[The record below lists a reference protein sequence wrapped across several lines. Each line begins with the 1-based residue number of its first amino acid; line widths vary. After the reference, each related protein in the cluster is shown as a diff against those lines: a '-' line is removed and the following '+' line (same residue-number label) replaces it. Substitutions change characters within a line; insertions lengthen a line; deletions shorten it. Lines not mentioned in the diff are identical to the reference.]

1 MSKLQ
6 IFYAEGGR
14 YVSDE
19 YSRASVGDIAFG
31 GELNQTTLFGSQ
43 QIYTEPHPFMFVSD
57 EVSDENGILDFSQTS
72 VKVERQNIDGLTM
85 IFDPAGGT
93 HPKEVNVVLMS
104 QTAPNFTNR
113 IESESYS
120 MDMSGKISADGILRG
135 YRIDPDTGEFIEDAG
150 YMVTGIIITNGNYGD
165 LFRTRGID
173 WTAGDTTKTGLYAY
187 NTRWSGVRSVPN
199 YRGNAPISELVV
211 EDSEYGSL
219 TTNEIGDTEI
229 RIGRFNSYGNYMAF
243 CMPISDTVPII
254 TINEEITYGEGQT
267 AQPTKYVGASIAS
280 RVDSPLCTLDIAA
293 DDVTSI
299 AVAMTD
305 INAPY
310 VHHKLTSIYSGTMTA
325 YSEDNIISCD
335 IIEQMDVLSESMPTN
350 TCDIVMIE
358 PGGIRYNPSVRQ
370 RLEVYRD
377 GDLRGVFFI
386 DNVKKTGKSRY
397 AISSHGIT
405 GELERYTFYGDV
417 YKNKDAELLIAEIFD
432 AAGIHYIMDGVPFV
446 KEISGHLPISDCRTA
461 LRTVLFACGMTL
473 DASRTPHPR
482 VRYIN
487 VINPTVEREITET
500 LIGESVTEES
510 PVARVEMKTRV
521 YINPDDDPDYSPPS
535 TLFCSHKEYGKG
547 YKPVIIIPDQ
557 PSLVS
562 RTASINAVM
571 PGSTANRILWDA
583 TRYYTYSDGA
593 GGTYNSNDWYVT
605 LWAWAVRELNASAH
619 LSYAV
624 GATVQYDNTM
634 IAPEYGAELAD
645 RCLYWY
651 LRGQTLDVG
660 IVDDVKLGENIAVE
674 ISDGVV
680 FTGTVTQIRYSPV
693 GNRMMQ
699 EVILHGADHGSYAR
713 RL

>member
-57 EVSDENGILDFSQTS
+57 TVSDADGVLESQTS
-72 VKVERQNIDGLTM
+72 VKVERQNIDGLTV

-135 YRIDPDTGEFIEDAG
+135 YRIDPETGELVQDDG
-150 YMVTGIIITNGNYGD
+150 YMVTGIIITTGNYGD
-165 LFRTRGID
+165 LFRTRSID
-173 WTAGDTTKTGLYAY
+173 WTAGDTTKTGLFAY
-187 NTRWSGVRSVPN
+187 YQRWSGVRNVPS
-199 YRGNAPISELVV
+199 YKGYAPVSELVKT
-211 EDSEYGSL
+211 DSDYGSL
-219 TTNEIGDTEI
+219 TANAAGDTEI
-229 RIGRFNSYGNYMAF
+229 KITRFNSYGNLMAF

-280 RVDSPLCTLDIAA
+280 FVNSPLCTLDIAA
-293 DDVTSI
+293 NDVTSI
-299 AVAMTD
+299 AIAMTD

-310 VHHKLTSIYSGTMTA
+310 VHHKMTSMYSGTMTQ

-335 IIEQMDVLSESMPTN
+335 IIEQMDVLSESMPNN

-417 YKNKDAELLIAEIFD
+417 YKNKSAERLIAEIFE
-432 AAGIHYIMDGVPFV
+432 AADIHYIMDGVPFV
-446 KEISGHLPISDCRTA
+446 KEISGHLPITDCRTQQ
-461 LRTVLFACGMTL
+461 G
-473 DASRTPHPR
+473 
-482 VRYIN
+482 
-487 VINPTVEREITET
+487 
-500 LIGESVTEES
+500 
-510 PVARVEMKTRV
+510 
-521 YINPDDDPDYSPPS
+521 
-535 TLFCSHKEYGKG
+535 
-547 YKPVIIIPDQ
+547 Q
-557 PSLVS
+557 
-562 RTASINAVM
+562 
-571 PGSTANRILWDA
+571 
-583 TRYYTYSDGA
+583 A
-593 GGTYNSNDWYVT
+593 GGW
-605 LWAWAVRELNASAH
+605 
-619 LSYAV
+619 
-624 GATVQYDNTM
+624 
-634 IAPEYGAELAD
+634 
-645 RCLYWY
+645 
-651 LRGQTLDVG
+651 
-660 IVDDVKLGENIAVE
+660 
-674 ISDGVV
+674 
-680 FTGTVTQIRYSPV
+680 
-693 GNRMMQ
+693 
-699 EVILHGADHGSYAR
+699 
-713 RL
+713 

>member
-31 GELNQTTLFGSQ
+31 GELNQTTLFGNQ
-43 QIYTEPHPFMFVSD
+43 QIYTEPHPFMYVSD
-57 EVSDENGILDFSQTS
+57 AVSDANGVLESQTS
-72 VKVERQNIDGLTM
+72 VNIERQNINGLTM

-104 QTAPNFTNR
+104 KTAPNFTNR

-135 YRIDPDTGEFIEDAG
+135 YRIDPETGEFVKDAG
-150 YMVTGIIITNGNYGD
+150 YMVTGVIVNKGNTSEVY
-165 LFRTRGID
+165 RTRGID
-173 WTAGDTTKTGLYAY
+173 WTAGDTTKTGLFAY
-187 NTRWSGVRSVPN
+187 RQRWSGMHYMPIYQGFSSV
-199 YRGNAPISELVV
+199 SELEV
-211 EDSEYGSL
+211 EGSDYGSL
-219 TTNEIGDTEI
+219 TTNAAGDTEI
-229 RIGRFNSYGNYMAF
+229 RITFFNNYGNYMVF

-254 TINEEITYGEGQT
+254 TIDEEITYGEAQT
-267 AQPTKYVGASIAS
+267 AQPTKYIGATIAA

-293 DDVTSI
+293 NEVTSI

-310 VHHKLTSIYSGTMTA
+310 VHHKLTTMYSGAMTE
-325 YSEDNIISCD
+325 YSEDKIISCD
-335 IIEQMDVLSESMPTN
+335 IIEQMDVLSETMPTN

-386 DNVKKTGKSRY
+386 DNVKKTGTNRY
-397 AISSHGIT
+397 AISSHGFT
-405 GELERYTFYGDV
+405 GEMERYMFYGDV
-417 YKNKDAELLIAEIFD
+417 YKDKDAERLIAEIFET
-432 AAGIHYIMDGVPFV
+432 AGIHHIMDRVPPV
-446 KEISGHLPISDCRTA
+446 EKISGHLPIADCKTA

-473 DASRTPHPR
+473 DVSRSPHPR

-487 VINPTVEREITET
+487 VTYPTTEREIAET

-510 PVARVEMKTRV
+510 PVARVEVKTRV
-521 YINPDDDPDYSPPS
+521 YINPDDDPDYPAPS
-535 TLFCSHKEYGKG
+535 TQYCSHKEYGKG
-547 YKPVIIIPDQ
+547 YKPVIIIPNQ
-557 PSLVS
+557 PSLVR

-571 PGSTANRILWDA
+571 QGSTANRILWDA
-583 TRYYTYSDGA
+583 TRYYMYTDGQ
-593 GGTYNSNDWYVT
+593 GGTYNSNDWAVQ
-605 LWAWAVRELNASAH
+605 LWAWAVRESTASAYM
-619 LSYAV
+619 SDAV
-624 GATVQYDNTM
+624 GAVIQYDNTM
-634 IAPEYGAELAD
+634 IAPGYAADIAE
-645 RCLYWY
+645 RCLNWY
-651 LRGQTLDVG
+651 RRGQTLDVG
-660 IVDDVKLGENIAVE
+660 VVADIKLGENVAVE

-693 GNRMMQ
+693 GNRMIQ
-699 EVILHGADHGSYAR
+699 EVVLHGTDHGSYAR

>member
-31 GELNQTTLFGSQ
+31 GELNQTALFGSQ
-43 QIYTEPHPFMFVSD
+43 QIYSEPHPFMFLSDTVSD
-57 EVSDENGILDFSQTS
+57 ANGKLDSQTS
-72 VKVERQNIDGLTM
+72 VKVERQNINGLTM

-104 QTAPNFTNR
+104 QTTPNFTNR

-135 YRIDPDTGEFIEDAG
+135 YRIDPETGEFIKDAG
-150 YMVTGIIITNGNYGD
+150 YMVTGIIITTGSYRD

-173 WTAGDTTKTGLYAY
+173 WTAGDTTKTGLFAY
-187 NTRWSGVRSVPN
+187 YQRWSGVRNVPS
-199 YRGNAPISELVV
+199 YKGYAPVSELVKT
-211 EDSEYGSL
+211 DSDYGSL
-219 TTNEIGDTEI
+219 TANADGDTEI
-229 RIGRFNSYGNYMAF
+229 KITRLNSYGNLMAF

-254 TINEEITYGEGQT
+254 TINEPITYGEAQT

-293 DDVTSI
+293 NDVTSI

-310 VHHKLTSIYSGTMTA
+310 VHHKLTTMYSGAMTE
-325 YSEDNIISCD
+325 YSEGKIISCD
-335 IIEQMDVLSESMPTN
+335 IIEQMDVLSETMPTN

-358 PGGIRYNPSVRQ
+358 PDGIRYNPSVRQ
-370 RLEVYRD
+370 RLEIYRD

-386 DNVKKTGKSRY
+386 DNVKKTGTNRY
-397 AISSHGIT
+397 TISSHGIT

-417 YKNKDAELLIAEIFD
+417 YKNKDAERLIAEIFET
-432 AAGIHYIMDGVPFV
+432 AGIYHIMERVPPV
-446 KEISGHLPISDCRTA
+446 HKISGHLPITDCKTA

-473 DASRTPHPR
+473 DVSRTPHPR

-487 VINPTVEREITET
+487 VTYPTTEMQITDT
-500 LIGESVTEES
+500 LVGESVTEES
-510 PVARVEMKTRV
+510 PVARIEVKTRV
-521 YINPDDDPDYSPPS
+521 YINPDDDPDYPAPS
-535 TLFCSHKEYGKG
+535 SQYCSHKEYGKG
-547 YKPVIIIPDQ
+547 YKPVIIIPNQ
-557 PSLVS
+557 PSLI
-562 RTASINAVM
+562 RQRASINAVM

-583 TRYYTYSDGA
+583 TRYYMYSDGQ
-593 GGTYNSNDWYVT
+593 GGTYNSNDWAVQ
-605 LWAWAVRELNASAH
+605 LWAWAVRESTASAYM
-619 LSYAV
+619 SDAV
-624 GATVQYDNTM
+624 GAVIQYDNTM
-634 IAPEYGAELAD
+634 IAPEYAADIAE
-645 RCLYWY
+645 RCLRWY
-651 LRGQTLDVG
+651 QRGQTLDVG
-660 IVDDVKLGENIAVE
+660 IVADIKLGQNIAVE

-699 EVILHGADHGSYAR
+699 EVVLHGTDHGSYAR

>member
-43 QIYTEPHPFMFVSD
+43 QIYTEPHPFMYVSD
-57 EVSDENGILDFSQTS
+57 TVSDANGVLESQTS
-72 VKVERQNIDGLTM
+72 VNIERQNINGLTM

-104 QTAPNFTNR
+104 QTTPNFTNR

-135 YRIDPDTGEFIEDAG
+135 YRIDPETGEFVQDAG
-150 YMVTGIIITNGNYGD
+150 YMVTGVMLMSGSPLDVIYTS
-165 LFRTRGID
+165 GID
-173 WTAGDTTKTGLYAY
+173 WTDGDQTKIGVCAY
-187 NTRWSGVRSVPN
+187 KQRWSGVRTIPVFSDFLS
-199 YRGNAPISELVV
+199 ISELL
-211 EDSEYGSL
+211 ENG
-219 TTNEIGDTEI
+219 NNMNKIEIGED
-229 RIGRFNSYGNYMAF
+229 GNAVLHVGYALLGNYFAF
-243 CMPISDTVPII
+243 SMPISDTMPIA
-254 TINEEITYGEGQT
+254 TINEPITYGEAQT
-267 AQPTKYVGASIAS
+267 AQPTTYVGASIVS
-280 RVDSPLCTLDIAA
+280 RVDSPLCTLDITAN
-293 DDVTSI
+293 DVTSI
-299 AVAMTD
+299 AVGMTD

-310 VHHKLTSIYSGTMTA
+310 VHHKLTTMYSGAMTE
-325 YSEDNIISCD
+325 YSEDKIISCD
-335 IIEQMDVLSESMPTN
+335 IIEQMDVLSETMPTN

-358 PGGIRYNPSVRQ
+358 PDGIRYNPSVRQ

-386 DNVKKTGKSRY
+386 DNVKKTGTNRY
-397 AISSHGIT
+397 TISSHGIT

-417 YKNKDAELLIAEIFD
+417 YKNKDAERLIAEIFE
-432 AAGIHYIMDGVPFV
+432 AAGIYHIMERVPSV
-446 KEISGHLPISDCRTA
+446 HKISGYLPITDCKTA

-473 DASRTPHPR
+473 DVSRTPHPR

-487 VINPTVEREITET
+487 VTYPTTEMEITDT
-500 LIGESVTEES
+500 LVGESVTEES
-510 PVARVEMKTRV
+510 PVARIEVKTRV
-521 YINPDDDPDYSPPS
+521 YINPDDDPDYPAPS
-535 TLFCSHKEYGKG
+535 TQYCSHKEYGKG
-547 YKPVIIIPDQ
+547 YKPVIIIPNQ

-583 TRYYTYSDGA
+583 TRYYTYTDGQ
-593 GGTYNSNDWYVT
+593 GGTYNSNDWAVQ
-605 LWAWAVRELNASAH
+605 LWAWAVRESTASA
-619 LSYAV
+619 YMQDAV
-624 GATVQYDNTM
+624 GAVIQYDNTM
-634 IAPEYGAELAD
+634 IASGYGADIAE
-645 RCLYWY
+645 RCLRWY
-651 LRGQTLDVG
+651 QRGQTLDVE
-660 IVDDVKLGENIAVE
+660 IVADIKLGQNIAVE
-674 ISDGVV
+674 ISNGVV

-693 GNRMMQ
+693 GTRMMQ
-699 EVILHGADHGSYAR
+699 EVVLHGTDHGSYAR

>member
-43 QIYTEPHPFMFVSD
+43 QIYTEPHPFMYVSD
-57 EVSDENGILDFSQTS
+57 NVSDASGVLESQTS
-72 VKVERQNIDGLTM
+72 VKVERQNINGLTM

-113 IESESYS
+113 VESESYS

-135 YRIDPDTGEFIEDAG
+135 YRIDPETGEFVQDDG
-150 YMVTGIIITNGNYGD
+150 YMVTGVMLMSGSPLDVIYTS
-165 LFRTRGID
+165 GID
-173 WTAGDTTKTGLYAY
+173 WTDGDQTKIGICVY
-187 NTRWSGVRSVPN
+187 RQKWSGVRTIPVFSEFLS
-199 YRGNAPISELVV
+199 ISELL
-211 EDSEYGSL
+211 ENG
-219 TTNEIGDTEI
+219 NNMNKIEIGED
-229 RIGRFNSYGNYMAF
+229 GNAVLHVGYALLGNYFAF
-243 CMPISDTVPII
+243 SMPISDTMPIA
-254 TINEEITYGEGQT
+254 TINEPITYGEAQT
-267 AQPTKYVGASIAS
+267 EQPTNYVGASIAS

-293 DDVTSI
+293 NDVTVI

-310 VHHKLTSIYSGTMTA
+310 VHHKLTTMYSGAMTE
-325 YSEDNIISCD
+325 YSEDKIISCD
-335 IIEQMDVLSESMPTN
+335 IIEQMDVLSETMPTN

-358 PGGIRYNPSVRQ
+358 QDGIRYNPSVRQ
-370 RLEVYRD
+370 RLEIYRD

-386 DNVKKTGKSRY
+386 DNVKKTGTNRY
-397 AISSHGIT
+397 TISSHGIT

-417 YKNKDAELLIAEIFD
+417 YKNKDAERLIAEIFE
-432 AAGIHYIMDGVPFV
+432 AAGIYHIMERVPFV
-446 KEISGHLPISDCRTA
+446 HKISGYLPITDCKTA

-473 DASRTPHPR
+473 DVSRTPHPR

-487 VINPTVEREITET
+487 VTYPTTEIEITDT
-500 LIGESVTEES
+500 LVGESVTEES
-510 PVARVEMKTRV
+510 QIARIEMKTRV
-521 YINPDDDPDYSPPS
+521 YINPDDDPDYPAPS
-535 TLFCSHKEYGKG
+535 SQYCSHKEYGKG
-547 YKPVIIIPDQ
+547 YKPVIIIPNQ

-583 TRYYTYSDGA
+583 TRYYTYTDGQ
-593 GGTYNSNDWYVT
+593 GGTYNSNDWGVQ
-605 LWAWAVRELNASAH
+605 LWAWAVRESTASAYM
-619 LSYAV
+619 SDAV
-624 GATVQYDNTM
+624 GAVIQYDNTM
-634 IAPEYGAELAD
+634 IAPEYAADLAE
-645 RCLYWY
+645 RCLRWY
-651 LRGQTLDVG
+651 QRGQTLDVG
-660 IVDDVKLGENIAVE
+660 IVADIKLGQNIAVE

-699 EVILHGADHGSYAR
+699 EVVLHGTDHGSYAR

>member
-43 QIYTEPHPFMFVSD
+43 QIYTEPHPFMHVSD
-57 EVSDENGILDFSQTS
+57 NVSDANGVLESQTS
-72 VKVERQNIDGLTM
+72 VNIERQNINGLTM

-135 YRIDPDTGEFIEDAG
+135 YRIDPETGELVQDAG
-150 YMVTGIIITNGNYGD
+150 YMVTGVMLMSGSPLDVIYTS
-165 LFRTRGID
+165 GID
-173 WTAGDTTKTGLYAY
+173 WTDGDQTKIGVCAY
-187 NTRWSGVRSVPN
+187 KQRWSGVRTIPVFSDFLS
-199 YRGNAPISELVV
+199 ISELL
-211 EDSEYGSL
+211 ENG
-219 TTNEIGDTEI
+219 NNMNKIEIGEDGNAVLHVGYAL
-229 RIGRFNSYGNYMAF
+229 RGNYFAF
-243 CMPISDTVPII
+243 SMPISDTMPIA
-254 TINEEITYGEGQT
+254 TINEPITYGEAQT
-267 AQPTKYVGASIAS
+267 AQPTTYVGASIVS
-280 RVDSPLCTLDIAA
+280 RVDSPLCTLDITAN
-293 DDVTSI
+293 DVTSV
-299 AVAMTD
+299 AVEMTD

-310 VHHKLTSIYSGTMTA
+310 VHHKLTTMYSGTMTE
-325 YSEDNIISCD
+325 YSEDKIISCD
-335 IIEQMDVLSESMPTN
+335 IIEQMDVLSETMPTN

-358 PGGIRYNPSVRQ
+358 PDGIRYNPSVRQ
-370 RLEVYRD
+370 RLEIYRD

-386 DNVKKTGKSRY
+386 DNVKKTGTNRY
-397 AISSHGIT
+397 TISSHGIT

-417 YKNKDAELLIAEIFD
+417 YKNKDAERLIAEIFE
-432 AAGIHYIMDGVPFV
+432 AAGIYHIMDRVPPV
-446 KEISGHLPISDCRTA
+446 HKISGHLPITDCKTA

-473 DASRTPHPR
+473 DVSRTPHPR

-487 VINPTVEREITET
+487 VTYPTTEMQITDT
-500 LIGESVTEES
+500 LVGESVTEES
-510 PVARVEMKTRV
+510 PVARVEVKTRV
-521 YINPDDDPDYSPPS
+521 YINPDDDPDYPAPS
-535 TLFCSHKEYGKG
+535 SQYCSHKEYGKG
-547 YKPVIIIPDQ
+547 YKPVIIIPNQ

-562 RTASINAVM
+562 QRASINAVM

-583 TRYYTYSDGA
+583 TRYYMYSDGQ
-593 GGTYNSNDWYVT
+593 GGQYNSNDWSVQ
-605 LWAWAVRELNASAH
+605 LWAWAVRESTASAYM
-619 LSYAV
+619 SDAV
-624 GATVQYDNTM
+624 GAVIQYDNTM
-634 IAPEYGAELAD
+634 IAPEYAADIAE
-645 RCLYWY
+645 RCLRWY
-651 LRGQTLDVG
+651 QRGQTLDVG
-660 IVDDVKLGENIAVE
+660 IVADIKLGQNIAVE
-674 ISDGVV
+674 ISDGIV

-699 EVILHGADHGSYAR
+699 EVVLHGTDHGSYAR